1 MEDKLS
7 LLSHGRSW
15 FTQIIPFFYRNCK
28 YSFSKFFDILLF
40 SFSRIFWTSFL
51 NRIIHNQ
58 SQDGISNFKSFHKYF
73 SIHSRWQFNYLSLS
87 KELIVTYKKKKKKKK
102 EGTKGK
108 KWKKRIVIFALTRWS
123 QFPYKWNPVTRVT
136 SERTA
141 YNELKIE
148 EREREIGNPRNSQE

>member
-1 MEDKLS
+1 M
-7 LLSHGRSW
+7 
-15 FTQIIPFFYRNCK
+15 
-28 YSFSKFFDILLF
+28 
-40 SFSRIFWTSFL
+40 
-51 NRIIHNQ
+51 
-58 SQDGISNFKSFHKYF
+58 
-73 SIHSRWQFNYLSLS
+73 
-87 KELIVTYKKKKKKKK
+87 
-102 EGTKGK
+102 KGK